1 VSASGGAEST
11 GKSPYRRSPVRGGAN
26 ALNSP
31 GRSRFWSA
39 VRMRQSA
46 AMTAITEKPRESLL
60 IRPRTGWAGLDVRE
74 LWAYRELLY
83 FFVWR
88 DLKVR
93 YKQTVFGALWAVLQP
108 VLLMVVF
115 TLFLGRLGGIAPS
128 GTPYSLFVFAALVPW
143 TLFSQGLS
151 GASSSVVNATNLVQK
166 VYFPRL
172 LLPIAAIGSYVL
184 DFLIAL
190 VVLGFLMAAFG
201 VVPSIAILWV
211 LPFGLLSVVAALGV
225 GVWLAAI
232 NVRYRDVRYAV
243 PFLTQVLLFATPVA
257 YGTDL
262 VPANWRAV
270 FELNPMVGVVEGFR
284 WSVLGLGSPP
294 SQAIAFSIAVSG
306 VLLATGLAYFRR
318 VERTF
323 ADVI

>member
-1 VSASGGAEST
+1 
-11 GKSPYRRSPVRGGAN
+11 
-26 ALNSP
+26 
-31 GRSRFWSA
+31 
-39 VRMRQSA
+39 MRQSA

-60 IRPRTGWAGLDVRE
+60 IRPRTGWASLDLRE

-88 DLKVR
+88 DLKIR
-93 YKQTVFGALWAVLQP
+93 YKQTLFGALWAVLQP

-115 TLFLGRLGGIAPS
+115 TLFLGRLGGISPGGIS
-128 GTPYSLFVFAALVPW
+128 YPLFVFAALVPW
-143 TLFSQGLS
+143 TLFAQGLS

-172 LLPIAAIGSYVL
+172 LLPLSAIGSYVL

-201 VVPSIAILWV
+201 VSPSVAILWV
-211 LPFGLLSVVAALGV
+211 LPLGALAVVATLGV
-225 GVWLAAI
+225 GVWFAAI

-262 VPANWRAV
+262 VPANWRIL

-284 WSVLGLGSPP
+284 WSVLGVGSPP
-294 SQAIAFSIAVSG
+294 VQAVAISIAISAIV
-306 VLLATGLAYFRR
+306 LATGVAYFRR

>member
-1 VSASGGAEST
+1 
-11 GKSPYRRSPVRGGAN
+11 
-26 ALNSP
+26 
-31 GRSRFWSA
+31 
-39 VRMRQSA
+39 MRQSA
-46 AMTAITEKPRESLL
+46 AMSAIAEKPRESLL

-74 LWAYRELLY
+74 LWAYRELLF

-93 YKQTVFGALWAVLQP
+93 YKQTLFGALWAILQP

-128 GTPYSLFVFAALVPW
+128 DTPYALFVFAALVPW
-143 TLFSQGLS
+143 TLFAQGLS

-172 LLPIAAIGSYVL
+172 LLPISAIGSYVL
-184 DFLIAL
+184 DFGIAL
-190 VVLGFLMAAFG
+190 VVLGVLMAGFG
-201 VVPSIAILWV
+201 VAPSAAILWV
-211 LPFGLLSVVAALGV
+211 VPLGALAVTATLGV
-225 GVWLAAI
+225 GVWFAAI

-262 VPANWRAV
+262 VPVNWRLL
-270 FELNPMVGVVEGFR
+270 FELNPMVGVVDGFR
-284 WSVLGLGSPP
+284 WSVLGVGSPP
-294 SQAIAFSIAVSG
+294 AQAIAMSIAVSAAVLVTG
-306 VLLATGLAYFRR
+306 VAYFRR